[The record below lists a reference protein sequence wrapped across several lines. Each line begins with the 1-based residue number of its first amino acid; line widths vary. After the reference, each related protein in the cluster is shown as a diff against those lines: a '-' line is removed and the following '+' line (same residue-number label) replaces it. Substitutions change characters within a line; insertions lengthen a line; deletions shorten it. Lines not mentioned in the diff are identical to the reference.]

1 MSATFSNF
9 VGVNQQDE
17 YMEKIKSVILWFL
30 AVIMFVSCAAS
41 RKAEQGSSEQQRDSA
56 VAIVKDSVVKSE
68 TSMDST
74 VSAATTEQFT
84 TGTMT
89 DKGSNE
95 ETIQERVT
103 ESTDAQGNKTTTT
116 DRTIHRKSDYE
127 RSSTYE
133 QRLERQERQM
143 ARMQHVIDS
152 LKLSNSRDVGTHWAK
167 KDSTNVAKEK
177 NTKDIKAEATWNA
190 FVNIIKDMCFG
201 MFVLWVFLNFLIWV
215 KEKTRKWLK

>member
-1 MSATFSNF
+1 M
-9 VGVNQQDE
+9 
-17 YMEKIKSVILWFL
+17 LWLL

-41 RKAEQGSSEQQRDSA
+41 RKGEQWSSEQQRDSV

-74 VSAATTEQFT
+74 NSAATTEQLT

-116 DRTIHRKSDYE
+116 DRTIHRNGNYE
-127 RSSTYE
+127 RNATYE
-133 QRLERQERQM
+133 ARLKHQEEIM
-143 ARMQHVIDS
+143 TRMQHTIDS
-152 LKLSNSRDVGTHWAK
+152 LVLSNRLNVGTHRAK
-167 KDSTNVAKEK
+167 KDSMNVEKEK
-177 NTKDIKAEATWNA
+177 NTRDIKQLSPSVPISLYLFWIVAIGIVA
-190 FVNIIKDMCFG
+190 F
-201 MFVLWVFLNFLIWV
+201 LYS
-215 KEKTRKWLK
+215 RR